1 MALDLNKRS
10 EQANELSTLQVD
22 QNWTDIEEAI
32 NSQQPNPNAVTI
44 ENEYSAISGVF
55 GEDLLASQSQQT
67 TGVIQFVEDASD
79 DPRVGFPYYAYYE
92 KLEATTGDLS
102 DYRVLSTN
110 ETAEIQGA
118 AQKVADQN
126 GNEFSTALKVIY
138 GYGFVVKP
146 LAGGGYILKRKEIFE
161 KIDTASGNINIDFN
175 KDTYYLNQTA
185 AVSLFITN
193 PPLEGESKTVTVDIN
208 NPSAFP
214 LTIPPS
220 ISHEI
225 NDAPSEDYIQLVIQ
239 WLESGKVKLQ
249 YNTIA

>member
-1 MALDLNKRS
+1 MSLELNKRR
-10 EQANELSTLQVD
+10 ELNRELTWD
-22 QNWTDIEEAI
+22 EGDDNWEAIEEAFA
-32 NSQQPNPNAVTI
+32 SLEPTDDSPTTI
-44 ENEYSAISGVF
+44 ENEYEIIAQ
-55 GEDLLASQSQQT
+55 LLADQVNQT
-67 TGVIQFVEDASD
+67 ENAIQYVQDASNHPD
-79 DPRVGFPYYAYYE
+79 IESGYAYFQ
-92 KLEATTGDLS
+92 KLNTSNNSTN
-102 DYRVLSTN
+102 DYRVLSQ
-110 ETAEIQGA
+110 EEVA
-118 AQKVADQN
+118 AIEGGIYQKVGDQL
-126 GNEFSTALKVIY
+126 GNQFSSVLKVIY

-161 KIDTASGNINIDFN
+161 KIDPASGSINIDFN
-175 KDTYYLNQTA
+175 NDTYYLNQTA